1 MFCSCRNNCGDIF
14 LLQFW
19 VGKNQRILIKN
30 FTAMNNK
37 TLSIVSYITLF
48 GWLISF
54 IIGKEKSSSF
64 LKYHLKQSLGL
75 IIFSIVLFI
84 ILNILLMV
92 TKIGILGIFG
102 CIPLVL
108 MIIGIIN
115 AANDVEKPLPLIGKM
130 IEDKFSFIG

>member
-1 MFCSCRNNCGDIF
+1 MD
-14 LLQFW
+14 
-19 VGKNQRILIKN
+19 
-30 FTAMNNK
+30 NK

-54 IIGKEKSSSF
+54 VIGKEKSNGL

-75 IIFSIVLFI
+75 IFFSIVLSVV
-84 ILNILLMV
+84 LNIILMV

-102 CIPLVL
+102 IFPLVL

-115 AANDVEKPLPLIGKM
+115 AANNVEKPLPLIGKM
-130 IEDKFSFIG
+130 FEDKFSFIG

>member
-1 MFCSCRNNCGDIF
+1 MD
-14 LLQFW
+14 
-19 VGKNQRILIKN
+19 
-30 FTAMNNK
+30 NK

-54 IIGKEKSSSF
+54 FIGKEKSNKL

-75 IIFSIVLFI
+75 IIFSIVLSI
-84 ILNILLMV
+84 ILNGIMML

-102 CIPLVL
+102 FIPLVL

-130 IEDKFSFIG
+130 FEDKFSFIG

>member
-1 MFCSCRNNCGDIF
+1 MD
-14 LLQFW
+14 
-19 VGKNQRILIKN
+19 
-30 FTAMNNK
+30 NK

-54 IIGKEKSSSF
+54 IIGKEKSNKL

-75 IIFSIVLFI
+75 IIFSVILSI
-84 ILNILLMV
+84 ILNIILMV

-102 CIPLVL
+102 FIPLVL

-130 IEDKFSFIG
+130 FEDKFSFIG